1 MYFQFSFVRE
11 KLYLYLDTFLKII
24 VMYLDFR
31 YFFTGCT
38 FVQVC
43 TFYVFRYFCSGIIL
57 KSSRRFEIENKQ
69 NKGR

>member
-1 MYFQFSFVRE
+1 
-11 KLYLYLDTFLKII
+11 
-24 VMYLDFR
+24 MYLDFR

-43 TFYVFRYFCSGIIL
+43 TLYVFRYFCSGIIL
-57 KSSRRFEIENKQ
+57 KSSRRFGIENKQ